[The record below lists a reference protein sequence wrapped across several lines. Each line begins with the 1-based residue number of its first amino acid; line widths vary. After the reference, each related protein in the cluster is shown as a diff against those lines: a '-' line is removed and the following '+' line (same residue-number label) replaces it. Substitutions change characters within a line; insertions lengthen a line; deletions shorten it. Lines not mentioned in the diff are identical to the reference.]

1 MRIEIPEGVFRK
13 VFPEARAVYIYDPH
27 DVDCI
32 AYVCTDEG
40 NVHFALELQGGIVA
54 FEHVPDNEP
63 ATSAAF
69 YASRE
74 EWREAVEEVAWIK
87 ANLPGGEEEEQGR

>member
-1 MRIEIPEGVFRK
+1 MRIEIPEGNFRSVFS
-13 VFPEARAVYIYDPH
+13 EARAVKIYDPY

-40 NVHFALELQGGIVA
+40 NVHFVLELEGGIVA
-54 FEHVPDNEP
+54 FEHIPANEP

-74 EWREAVEEVAWIK
+74 EWREAVDEVAWIT
-87 ANLPGGEEEEQGR
+87 ANLPGGEVEEQE